1 MRQPDPGGA
10 GRKRKDMSGDS
21 TARAAWRWWVIGSAA
36 IVGLALVWLLRGID
50 PDQLYE
56 LVAGAD
62 PVFLVVLLL
71 TVAAEQIV
79 RAWKWRQLLHG
90 LRPVGT
96 LRLFGTIM
104 AGYFVGMLIPLGIS
118 PLVRS
123 WLVARLEGL
132 GTGTV
137 LATAAIDRLVD
148 GLVFSV
154 FVFAALGLA
163 VFPDPGGVRL
173 GLVAGG
179 VGGLVLFASILAAL
193 ARYRKRAGHRDAWI
207 TRLAGWLPDRFSGAV
222 KAFAVSFAEGIV
234 WPREAW
240 RGGAIVLAS
249 FAIKFVALS
258 YFLWA
263 GLAFGIVLAVADYLF
278 LLAFLGFLVIVSR
291 AARIPGGF
299 LLGSVFAL
307 DLLGVEEEPAL
318 AMTAAVQ
325 FATMLTVAAT
335 GAFALWRQGM
345 TLGALRAMHRED
357 AGPHDRL
364 DS

>member
-1 MRQPDPGGA
+1 MS
-10 GRKRKDMSGDS
+10 RKS
-21 TARAAWRWWVIGSAA
+21 TKKSAWRWWVIGSAA
-36 IVGLALVWLLRGID
+36 VVGLALVWLLRGID
-50 PDQLYE
+50 LDRLYD

-62 PVFLVVLLL
+62 PVFLAALLL
-71 TVAAEQIV
+71 TVAAEQIA
-79 RAWKWRQLLHG
+79 RAWKWRQILHG
-90 LRPVGT
+90 IRPVGT

-163 VFPDPGGVRL
+163 AFPDPGGVRL

-179 VGGLVLFASILAAL
+179 AGSLVLFAALLVAL
-193 ARYRKRAGHRDAWI
+193 ARYKRRAGRPDGWI
-207 TRLAGWLPDRFSGAV
+207 ARLAGRLPARFSGPV
-222 KAFAVSFAEGIV
+222 GAFAASFAQGIV
-234 WPREAW
+234 WPRERW
-240 RGGAIVLAS
+240 RAGAVVLAS
-249 FAIKFVALS
+249 FAIKLVALS

-263 GLAFGIVLAVADYLF
+263 GLAFGILLGAEDYLF
-278 LLAFLGFLVIVSR
+278 LLAFLGFLVILSR

-307 DLLGVEEEPAL
+307 DLLGVEAEPAL
-318 AMTAAVQ
+318 AMTVAVQ
-325 FATMLTVAAT
+325 FATMLTVAAV

-345 TLGALRAMHRED
+345 TLGALRAMRREETERHEER
-357 AGPHDRL
+357 HDPP

>member
-1 MRQPDPGGA
+1 
-10 GRKRKDMSGDS
+10 MSSSRAKGF
-21 TARAAWRWWVIGSAA
+21 ARRWWLIGSAI
-36 IVGLALVWLLRGID
+36 IVGLALVWLLRGVD
-50 PDQLYE
+50 ADRLYI
-56 LVAGAD
+56 VIARAD
-62 PVFLVVLLL
+62 PVFLVILLV

-123 WLVARLEGL
+123 WLVARLETL
-132 GTGTV
+132 NTGTV

-148 GLVFSV
+148 GLVFTV

-163 VFPDPGGVRL
+163 VFPDPGGVRF
-173 GLVAGG
+173 GLLAGG
-179 VGGLVLFASILAAL
+179 AGSLVLFASILAAL
-193 ARYRKRAGHRDAWI
+193 ARYKNRAGRPDAWI
-207 TRLAGWLPDRFSGAV
+207 TRLAGWLPARFSGAV
-222 KAFAVSFAEGIV
+222 KAFAASFAEGIV

-249 FAIKFVALS
+249 FAIKIVALS

-263 GLAFGIVLAVADYLF
+263 GLAFGIVLAAADYLF
-278 LLAFLGFLVIVSR
+278 LLVFLGFLVIVSR

-299 LLGSVFAL
+299 LVGSVFAL
-307 DLLGVEEEPAL
+307 DLLGVEAEVAL

-325 FATMLTVAAT
+325 FATILTVAT
-335 GAFALWRQGM
+335 VGAFALWRQGM
-345 TLGALRAMHRED
+345 TLDGLRAVGRE
-357 AGPHDRL
+357 AAERHER
-364 DS
+364 

>member
-1 MRQPDPGGA
+1 
-10 GRKRKDMSGDS
+10 MSGNS
-21 TARAAWRWWVIGSAA
+21 TAGSAWRWWVIGSAA
-36 IVGLALVWLLRGID
+36 MVGLALVWLLRGID
-50 PDQLYE
+50 RGQLYD

-62 PVFLVVLLL
+62 PVFLAILLL
-71 TVAAEQIV
+71 TVAAEQIA
-79 RAWKWRQLLHG
+79 RAWKWRQLLYG

-123 WLVARLEGL
+123 WLVARLESL
-132 GTGTV
+132 KTGTV

-163 VFPDPGGVRL
+163 VFADPGGVRL
-173 GLVAGG
+173 GLIAGG
-179 VGGLVLFASILAAL
+179 VGGLVLFASVLAAL
-193 ARYRKRAGHRDAWI
+193 ARYGRRAGHPGSWI
-207 TRLAGWLPDRFSGAV
+207 ARLAGRLPARFSGPV
-222 KAFAVSFAEGIV
+222 NAFAASFAEGII

-263 GLAFGIVLAVADYLF
+263 GLAFGVVLAVEDYLF
-278 LLAFLGFLVIVSR
+278 LLAFLGFLVILSR

-318 AMTAAVQ
+318 AMTVAVQ
-325 FATMLTVAAT
+325 FATYLTVAAV

-345 TLGALRAMHRED
+345 TLGALRAMGRED
-357 AGPHDRL
+357 AEHDDPP